1 MRSTTFPPCENVW
14 HSRSLLV
21 SLLHPMDPLNA
32 IDFEKGGG
40 IVTAIA
46 LDDATGEV
54 LMVAFMNAESFRKTL
69 ETGEVV
75 YWSRSRNRLWHK
87 GEQSGNTQLVKSV
100 YIDCDGDAV
109 VLRVEQ
115 RGGAACHT
123 GKRSC
128 FFRKLEEG
136 EWVDVGVQVFDP
148 KEVYRS

>member
-1 MRSTTFPPCENVW
+1 
-14 HSRSLLV
+14 
-21 SLLHPMDPLNA
+21 MDPLNA

-87 GEQSGNTQLVKSV
+87 GEQSGNTQRVKSIQ
-100 YIDCDGDAV
+100 IDCDGDAV
-109 VLRVEQ
+109 VLRVDQ

-136 EWVDVGVQVFDP
+136 QWVDEGVQVFDP
-148 KEVYRS
+148 KEVYGS

>member
-1 MRSTTFPPCENVW
+1 MEPIDAV
-14 HSRSLLV
+14 
-21 SLLHPMDPLNA
+21 
-32 IDFEKGGG
+32 DFEKAGG

-54 LMVAFMNAESFRKTL
+54 LMVASMSPESFRKTL

-75 YWSRSRNRLWHK
+75 YWSRSRQRLWHK
-87 GEQSGNTQLVKSV
+87 GEQSGNTQLVKGV

-128 FFRKLEEG
+128 FFRKLERG
-136 EWVDVGVQVFDP
+136 QWVDVGVQVFDP
-148 KEVYRS
+148 KEVYGS

>member
-1 MRSTTFPPCENVW
+1 MEPIDAV
-14 HSRSLLV
+14 
-21 SLLHPMDPLNA
+21 
-32 IDFEKGGG
+32 DFEKAGG
-40 IVTAIA
+40 IVTAIT

-54 LMVAFMNAESFRKTL
+54 LMVASMNPESFRKTL

-87 GEQSGNTQLVKSV
+87 GEQSGNTQRVKSIQ
-100 YIDCDGDAV
+100 IDCDGDAV
-109 VLRVEQ
+109 VLRVDQ

-136 EWVDVGVQVFDP
+136 QWVDEGVQVFDP
-148 KEVYRS
+148 KEVYGS

>member
-1 MRSTTFPPCENVW
+1 MEPI
-14 HSRSLLV
+14 
-21 SLLHPMDPLNA
+21 DA
-32 IDFEKGGG
+32 IDFEKAGV

-54 LMVAFMNAESFRKTL
+54 LMVASMNPESFRKTL

-75 YWSRSRNRLWHK
+75 YWSRSRKRLWHK

-100 YIDCDGDAV
+100 YIDCDGDTV

-123 GKRSC
+123 GRRSC
-128 FFRKLEEG
+128 FFRRLEQG
-136 EWVDVGVQVFDP
+136 QWVDVGVQVFLQARKAAGLDL
-148 KEVYRS
+148 EVA

>member
-1 MRSTTFPPCENVW
+1 MEPIDAV
-14 HSRSLLV
+14 
-21 SLLHPMDPLNA
+21 
-32 IDFEKGGG
+32 DFEKAGGV
-40 IVTAIA
+40 VTAIA

-54 LMVAFMNAESFRKTL
+54 LMVASMSPESFRKTL

-75 YWSRSRNRLWHK
+75 YWSRSRQRLWHK
-87 GEQSGNTQLVKSV
+87 GEQSGNTQLVKGV

-128 FFRKLEEG
+128 FYRRLEGGEWIDEG
-136 EWVDVGVQVFDP
+136 EQVFDP
-148 KEVYRS
+148 EKVYGS

>member
-1 MRSTTFPPCENVW
+1 MTIFPPCESVW
-14 HSRSLLV
+14 RSRSPLV
-21 SLLHPMDPLNA
+21 SLRLPMEPIDA
-32 IDFEKGGG
+32 VDFEKAGG

-54 LMVAFMNAESFRKTL
+54 LMVASMNPESFRKTL

-75 YWSRSRNRLWHK
+75 YWSRSRQRLWHK

-100 YIDCDGDAV
+100 YIDCDGDTV

-128 FFRKLEEG
+128 FFRRLEKG
-136 EWVDVGVQVFDP
+136 RWVDVGVQVFDP
-148 KEVYRS
+148 KEVYGT

>member
-1 MRSTTFPPCENVW
+1 MIFPPCENVW
-14 HSRSLLV
+14 RSRSPLV
-21 SLLHPMDPLNA
+21 SLRHPMDPIDA
-32 IDFEKGGG
+32 VDFEKAGG

-54 LMVAFMNAESFRKTL
+54 LMVASMSPESFRKTL

-100 YIDCDGDAV
+100 YIDCDGDVV